1 MKYLYEG
8 HLGSLYTTDHKLS
21 HSQLHCSQCGDS
33 DWLIGSFETIED
45 FWELVK
51 DECDIDGCGGWS
63 LQYLYPMIV
72 ETFNL
77 PDVVEYENDYER
89 ANGFCY
95 HSDAEIIARIEE
107 LIKENQNE

>member
-8 HLGSLYTTDHKLS
+8 HLGDIYITDEQLDYDSLY
-21 HSQLHCSQCGDS
+21 CEQCGDS
-33 DWLIGSFETIED
+33 DWLIGTFETIKD
-45 FWELVK
+45 FWELIK

-72 ETFNL
+72 GLFNL

-89 ANGFCY
+89 DRGICY

-107 LIKENQNE
+107 LIKEK